1 MGEHAQVCSDITSS
15 RFDVRRYAGTVRADD
30 NLITDPVRENVVV
43 LLERVDGGKILVKE
57 RCSPLWR

>member
-30 NLITDPVRENVVV
+30 NLITDPVRQDVVV
-43 LLERVDGGKILVKE
+43 LLERVNSRKILVKQG
-57 RCSPLWR
+57 RSPLWR